1 VPPGGEALIPDASV
15 ELRVYCVCGQ
25 KMKVTEDMF
34 GLPAKCVACR
44 RKIRIPARDDVAP
57 DVHEIHLKDHP
68 EFLRKSRK
76 PKKSLALADKPVGA
90 EVKVLDHA
98 VVPVRAAEHAGKIPE
113 LVRPLPLDTLEPLRE
128 IASLRN
134 KVLREL
140 RKIKEEGQEGVDE
153 VRATLKRHLQKLDEA
168 RTYLDNEIRKKRVEV
183 GAELAAV
190 REKIIQTGLLARL
203 EEINFT
209 TYQSMTDR
217 LRRQRDGLEQLYYD
231 LGAWLE
237 VRDPRA
243 AGGYVSRSF
252 DVIPEPGFE
261 VHWPEAPQD
270 PSPLLE
276 QHTQFLRQ
284 AFAARERAKEKLEE
298 TARLRSEGAVSAAG
312 VAEIRAEA
320 KIEKRKAEAE
330 ITYRRKRLEEF
341 GRDTASDVQTI
352 QACLE
357 RARKRSEDG
366 ALEKP
371 AFEALEHDLLR
382 AQHDCAKAHDVV
394 TRALIA
400 VRSRDVP
407 DTRGSYLERLAGVA
421 TTPKRGPKLSAVLE
435 YDNKGLGLDS
445 WVAWA
450 GALMLALAVFLP
462 VVGNLSPVQA
472 CKTLAFQGRGVYW
485 IMAAPILGGAAIV
498 AAGAVPRRRARGFLL
513 LGLWLALTL
522 LAVVLLH
529 ESRYS
534 ASAVAARFHKDA
546 NWLMRPGVVLMV
558 LANLTL
564 LAAGCTA
571 LCVQR
576 RWWIALAA
584 CAVIVVGISAVVRS
598 NLMGMAVPMP
608 TLTVDSK
615 PVEDTAN
622 PYSEVHVA
630 VGNAGRR
637 SLFLS
642 PVQSAAR
649 NAFIFQVQRQ
659 NGPAWNDVAIQH
671 VQMTGINSG
680 PVDGRT
686 PSHFRTLKIKPAAAA
701 DFKYS
706 LPPGEYRV
714 RLLNPTGLREPLVSP
729 LSIAA
734 PEPPPA
740 PVSPVPAPVEQ
751 TNSVIEPPAPPLPVE
766 VELKGILIGP
776 NREPRFSILL
786 HVPGKAP
793 ESIDAMLG
801 DTIHNDWLISE
812 FNPTRQTLT
821 ISKEA
826 NVLIISRDRRLA
838 LP

>member
-1 VPPGGEALIPDASV
+1 MPDASV
-15 ELRVYCVCGQ
+15 ELRVYCICGQ

-57 DVHEIHLKDHP
+57 DIHEIHLKDHP
-68 EFLRKSRK
+68 EFLRRPKK
-76 PKKSLALADKPVGA
+76 TKKSLALVNKPAGA
-90 EVKVLDHA
+90 EANVLDHA
-98 VVPVRAAEHAGKIPE
+98 AVVPVCVAEHSGKIPE
-113 LVRPLPLDTLEPLRE
+113 LVRPLALDTLEPLQE

-140 RKIKEEGQEGVDE
+140 RKAKEDGQEETDE
-153 VRATLKRHLQKLDEA
+153 VRANLKGHLHELDQA
-168 RTYLDNEIRKKRVEV
+168 RAYLDNEIRHKRVEV
-183 GAELAAV
+183 GAELAGV
-190 REKIIQTGLLARL
+190 REKIVQTGLLARL

-217 LRRQRDGLEQLYYD
+217 LRRQRDALERLYYD
-231 LGAWLE
+231 LGAWLD

-243 AGGYVSRSF
+243 AGGYVSRPF
-252 DVIPEPGFE
+252 EAIPEPGFE
-261 VHWPEAPQD
+261 VHWPEMPQD
-270 PSPLLE
+270 SSPLLE
-276 QHTQFLRQ
+276 QHTQVLRE
-284 AFAARERAKEKLEE
+284 AFAAREGAKEKLEE
-298 TARLRSEGAVSAAG
+298 TARLRSEGSVSPGG

-330 ITYRRKRLEEF
+330 ITFTRKRLEEF
-341 GRDTASDVQTI
+341 GQDTAGDVQTI
-352 QACLE
+352 HACLD
-357 RARKRSEDG
+357 RARKRREDG
-366 ALEKP
+366 ALEPP
-371 AFEALEHDLLR
+371 AFEALEHELLR
-382 AQHDCAKAHDVV
+382 AQHDCAKAHDIV

-400 VRSRDVP
+400 GSSRDVP
-407 DTRGSYLERLAGVA
+407 DTKGSYLERLAGVV
-421 TTPKRGPKLSAVLE
+421 TRPKQGPRIKLSAVLE

-462 VVGNLSPVQA
+462 VVGKLSPVQA
-472 CKTLAFQGRGVYW
+472 CKTLAFQGGVYW

-498 AAGAVPRRRARGFLL
+498 AAGAIPRRRARGYLL

-522 LAVVLLH
+522 LAVFILH

-534 ASAVAARFHKDA
+534 AGAVAERFHKDA
-546 NWLMRPGVVLMV
+546 HWLMRPGVVLMV

-564 LAAGCTA
+564 LAASCTA

-576 RWWIALAA
+576 RWWLVLSAS
-584 CAVIVVGISAVVRS
+584 AVIVVGISAVVLS
-598 NLMGMAVPMP
+598 NLMGLAVPMP

-615 PVEDTAN
+615 PVASPAN
-622 PYSEVHVA
+622 PNSEVDVA

-649 NAFIFQVQRQ
+649 NSFLFQVQRQ
-659 NGPAWNDVAIQH
+659 SGSGWNDVAIQH
-671 VQMTGINSG
+671 VQLTGINAG
-680 PVDGRT
+680 PVDSRT
-686 PSHFRTLKIKPAAAA
+686 PSHFRTLKIKPGAAA

-706 LPPGEYRV
+706 LPPGDYRV
-714 RLLNPTGLREPLVSP
+714 QLLNPSGPREPLVSL
-729 LSIAA
+729 LSIMA

-740 PVSPVPAPVEQ
+740 PVSSLPAPVEQ
-751 TNSVIEPPAPPLPVE
+751 TVSAVEPPAPPLPAE
-766 VELKGILIGP
+766 VELKGVLIGP

-786 HVPGKAP
+786 YVPGKSP
-793 ESIDAMLG
+793 ETIDAMLG
-801 DTIHNDWLISE
+801 DKIHNDWIVSE
-812 FNPTRQTLT
+812 FNPARQTLT
-821 ISKEA
+821 VTKDTNI
-826 NVLIISRDRRLA
+826 LIVSRGRRLE

>member
-1 VPPGGEALIPDASV
+1 MPDASV

-68 EFLRKSRK
+68 EFLRK
-76 PKKSLALADKPVGA
+76 PKKTKKSIALANKPVGA
-90 EVKVLDHA
+90 EAKVLDHA
-98 VVPVRAAEHAGKIPE
+98 VVPVCAAEHAGKIPE
-113 LVRPLPLDTLEPLRE
+113 LLRPLPLDTLEPLRE
-128 IASLRN
+128 TASIRN
-134 KVLREL
+134 KVLRGL
-140 RKIKEEGQEGVDE
+140 RKAKDDGQEGVDE
-153 VRATLKRHLQKLDEA
+153 VRANLKGHLQKLDEA
-168 RTYLDNEIRKKRVEV
+168 RAYLDNEIRQKRIEV

-217 LRRQRDGLEQLYYD
+217 LRRQRDALERLYYD
-231 LGAWLE
+231 LGAWLD

-252 DVIPEPGFE
+252 DAIPEPGFE
-261 VHWPEAPQD
+261 VHWPETPQD
-270 PSPLLE
+270 TSPLLE
-276 QHTQFLRQ
+276 QHTQVLRE

-298 TARLRSEGAVSAAG
+298 TARLRSEGAVNAAG
-312 VAEIRAEA
+312 VVEIRAEA

-341 GRDTASDVQTI
+341 GQDTAGDVQTI
-352 QACLE
+352 HACLD

-371 AFEALEHDLLR
+371 ALEALEHELLR

-400 VRSRDVP
+400 ASSRDVP
-407 DTRGSYLERLAGVA
+407 DTKGSYLERLAGVA
-421 TTPKRGPKLSAVLE
+421 TTPKRGPRLSAVLE
-435 YDNKGLGLDS
+435 YDNEGLGLDS

-450 GALMLALAVFLP
+450 GALLLALAVFLP

-472 CKTLAFQGRGVYW
+472 CKTLAFQGPGVYW
-485 IMAAPILGGAAIV
+485 IMAAPILGGAVIV
-498 AAGAVPRRRARGFLL
+498 AAGAIPRRRARGFLL
-513 LGLWLALTL
+513 LGLWLVLTL
-522 LAVVLLH
+522 LAVVILH

-534 ASAVAARFHKDA
+534 AGVVAERFHKDA

-564 LAAGCTA
+564 LAASCTA
-571 LCVQR
+571 LCAQR
-576 RWWIALAA
+576 RWWLVLVA
-584 CAVIVVGISAVVRS
+584 CAVIVVGISSVVLS
-598 NLMGMAVPMP
+598 NLVGMAVPMP
-608 TLTVDSK
+608 TLTVESK
-615 PVEDTAN
+615 PVEDAAN

-630 VGNAGRR
+630 VGNDGRR
-637 SLFLS
+637 SMFLS

-649 NAFIFQVQRQ
+649 NAFMFQVQRQ
-659 NGPAWNDVAIQH
+659 NAAGWNDVAIQH
-671 VQMTGINSG
+671 VQMTGTSSG
-680 PVDGRT
+680 PANSRT
-686 PSHFRTLKIKPAAAA
+686 PSHFRTIKIKPGAAA

-714 RLLNPTGLREPLVSP
+714 QLLNPSGLREPLVSP

-740 PVSPVPAPVEQ
+740 PVSPPTAPVEQ
-751 TNSVIEPPAPPLPVE
+751 TDLAVEPPAPPLPVE

-801 DTIHNDWLISE
+801 DKIHGDWLISE

-821 ISKEA
+821 VTKEA
-826 NVLIISRDRRLA
+826 NVLIISRDRRLE